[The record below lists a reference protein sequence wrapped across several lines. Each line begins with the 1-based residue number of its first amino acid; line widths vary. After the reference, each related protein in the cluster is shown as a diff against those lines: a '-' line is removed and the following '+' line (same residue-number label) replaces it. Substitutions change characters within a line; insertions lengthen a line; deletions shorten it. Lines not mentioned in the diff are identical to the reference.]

1 MDYYD
6 EKLLMRHLDSLRD
19 DSIEEFNAS
28 DIQTLY
34 SSKICN
40 SLNSRYFN
48 VDGSLKLKHKY
59 NIPKIDMRSI
69 MDSVSN
75 TIISTPIQY
84 TPTDVKLAQKMYDI
98 WLEHEQIVEE

>member
-6 EKLLMRHLDSLRD
+6 DKLLIQHLNRLLADSRA
-19 DSIEEFNAS
+19 EFNDS

-40 SLNSRYFN
+40 SLNSQHFN
-48 VDGSLKLKHKY
+48 IDGSLKLKHKY

-69 MDSVSN
+69 MDNVVPN
-75 TIISTPIQY
+75 TTIQF
-84 TPTDVKLAQKMYDI
+84 TPTDVKLAQQMYDI
-98 WLEHEQIVEE
+98 WLEHEQAAEE